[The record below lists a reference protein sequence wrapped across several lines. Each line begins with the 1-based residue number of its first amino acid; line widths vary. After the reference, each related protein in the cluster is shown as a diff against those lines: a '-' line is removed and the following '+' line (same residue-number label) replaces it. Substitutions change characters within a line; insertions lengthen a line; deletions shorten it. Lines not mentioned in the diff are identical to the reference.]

1 MNKENFLI
9 ESQVFYYIEKCDDRL
24 FEFLDERA
32 KVLLIKD
39 RLTNGD
45 SINFHEFKFMVENTK
60 YFTDYLEYNVYQE
73 GEELSDSEFNLL
85 SDEQKIEYCELLDKM
100 YNEDEVEYNDGSL
113 SYWRNNPLYIWY
125 NSFKREQ
132 QIKTVLDD

>member
-1 MNKENFLI
+1 
-9 ESQVFYYIEKCDDRL
+9 
-24 FEFLDERA
+24 
-32 KVLLIKD
+32 
-39 RLTNGD
+39 
-45 SINFHEFKFMVENTK
+45 MVENTK